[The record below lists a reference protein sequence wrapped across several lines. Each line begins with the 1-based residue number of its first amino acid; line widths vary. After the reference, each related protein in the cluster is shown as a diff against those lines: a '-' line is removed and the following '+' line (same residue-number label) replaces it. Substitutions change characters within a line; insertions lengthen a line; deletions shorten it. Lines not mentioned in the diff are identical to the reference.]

1 MIAIATDSPD
11 ATRAVGR
18 RLAGLLRPGDIVLL
32 AGRLGSGKTVFAAG
46 VAEGLG
52 VDERITSPTFVLV
65 HEHEGFLPLIHADVY
80 RLGSSAE
87 FDDLELPSAAEAGV
101 LLVEWGSA
109 VASSVPSD
117 HLLVELMVVTETERR
132 IELTPMG
139 TWDTRSL
146 EEITA

>member
-1 MIAIATDSPD
+1 MIAIAAESPE

-46 VAEGLG
+46 VADGLG
-52 VDERITSPTFVLV
+52 VDEPVTSPTFVLV
-65 HEHEGFLPLIHADVY
+65 HEHQGFLPVIHADVY

-87 FDDLELPSAAEAGV
+87 FDDLELPSAADDGV
-101 LLVEWGSA
+101 LLVEWGNA
-109 VASSVPSD
+109 VASSVPPD
-117 HLLVELMVVTETERR
+117 HLLVELVVVSETERR

-139 TWDTRSL
+139 TWDTRPL